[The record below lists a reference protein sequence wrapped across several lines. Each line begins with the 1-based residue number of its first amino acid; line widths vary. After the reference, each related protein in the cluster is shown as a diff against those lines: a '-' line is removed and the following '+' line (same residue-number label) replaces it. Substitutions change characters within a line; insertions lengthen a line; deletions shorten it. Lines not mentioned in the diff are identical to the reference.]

1 MREKAG
7 INGKPL
13 IIWEPLPSSCTPDN
27 LNAFCNAARSVDV
40 LSPNHVELAGI
51 IGKYE
56 ESLFEKDLIEEL
68 ALAFLQSGVGES
80 AQGAVVVRAGEHGCL
95 VQSNDQPARWLPA
108 YHHPFSAEETTSTVS
123 SMIVDPTGAGNTF
136 LGAFAIGFLSTR
148 DVYQAACYGA
158 VGASFALEQ
167 IGVPT
172 LERSDDGKELWNGS
186 SPFTRLQEYQSRA
199 EAMTSDHR

>member
-1 MREKAG
+1 MKIHPHQLIDTTLLGSSSFHFLEEPSQIVHQINELLDLREKAG

-51 IGKYE
+51 VGKYE

-108 YHHPFSAEETTSTVS
+108 
-123 SMIVDPTGAGNTF
+123 
-136 LGAFAIGFLSTR
+136 
-148 DVYQAACYGA
+148 
-158 VGASFALEQ
+158 
-167 IGVPT
+167 
-172 LERSDDGKELWNGS
+172 
-186 SPFTRLQEYQSRA
+186 
-199 EAMTSDHR
+199 